1 VKATD
6 RMSAVSGDHR
16 DTPPEDVFLVSR
28 QVSWLRVVASLY
40 LPGYTPMGRPVV
52 TKRADARRYSCGGSS
67 GIAADRKTKRR
78 TGFPL
83 SFWVLVPRRTVTTI
97 CGMRSR
103 FASMGRRRFSR
114 LTPVDSGDGCG

>member
-1 VKATD
+1 MKAAE

-52 TKRADARRYSCGGSS
+52 SKEPMLAVTVAG
-67 GIAADRKTKRR
+67 AA
-78 TGFPL
+78 P
-83 SFWVLVPRRTVTTI
+83 
-97 CGMRSR
+97 
-103 FASMGRRRFSR
+103 A
-114 LTPVDSGDGCG
+114 